1 MQYKSN
7 KGYTGFSQLG
17 MLLAFVGLGLIL
29 ATIAQLVIG
38 LQMVPNGTSLLQL
51 QEAMMT
57 AMKDPKNVQTIRLL
71 QIAGT
76 FCLMFVPSVMFSWI
90 VNGKNPF
97 WLGFNQYFN
106 VQQIALGFVIIF
118 SANIL
123 AGPLQ
128 DFSEKIVSY
137 FPSLDQTAKNLENL
151 YNDQVQ
157 ALSHLSGL
165 PDLFLALMIMAFF
178 PALFEELFFRG
189 VMQNLFIK
197 WWKKPMLAIIITS
210 IIFSLIHMSIYL
222 FLSRIVL
229 GFVLGLM
236 FYKTRNIWV
245 NTISH
250 FLNNAIAVFQ
260 MYVLSQS
267 KTKSDIDVSKLD
279 PKFDW
284 WMGLVALAVLYFLF
298 KYLNRYSEE
307 NKMKIYTKEQ
317 ALLVNENQGNP
328 LA

>member
-17 MLLAFVGLGLIL
+17 MLLVFVGLGLIL
-29 ATIAQLVIG
+29 ATVVQLIIG

-57 AMKDPKNVQTIRLL
+57 AMKDPKNVQTIRIL

-76 FCLMFVPSVMFSWI
+76 FCLMFVPAVLFSWV
-90 VNGKNPF
+90 VNGNNPF
-97 WLGFNQYFN
+97 WMGFNKYFN
-106 VQQIALGFVIIF
+106 IQQIALGFVIIF

-128 DFSEKIVSY
+128 GLSEKIVSY

-151 YNDQVQ
+151 YNEQVQ

-210 IIFSLIHMSIYL
+210 IVFSLIHMSIYL

-229 GFVLGLM
+229 GFVLGMM

-245 NTISH
+245 NTIAH
-250 FLNNAIAVFQ
+250 FLNNAIAVLQ
-260 MYVLSQS
+260 MYALSQS

-284 WMGLVALAVLYFLF
+284 WMGLLALVVLYFLF
-298 KYLNRYSEE
+298 KYLDRYSEE
-307 NKMKIYTKEQ
+307 NKMKIYTQEQ
-317 ALLVNENQGNP
+317 SLLVNETQGNP

>member
-17 MLLAFVGLGLIL
+17 MLLVFVGLGLIL
-29 ATIAQLVIG
+29 ATIIQLIIG
-38 LQMVPNGTSLLQL
+38 LQMVPEGTSMLQL

-57 AMKDPKNVQTIRLL
+57 AMKDSKNLQTIRML

-76 FCLMFVPSVMFSWI
+76 FCLMYVPSVIFSWV

-97 WLGFNQYFN
+97 WMGFNKHFN
-106 VQQIALGFVIIF
+106 VQQITLGFIIIF

-128 DFSEKIVSY
+128 DLSEKIVSH

-157 ALSHLSGL
+157 VLSHLSGL

-189 VMQNLFIK
+189 VMQNLFTK
-197 WWKKPMLAIIITS
+197 WWKKPMLAIIVTS

-245 NTISH
+245 NTIAH

-267 KTKSDIDVSKLD
+267 KTISKIDVSKLD

-284 WMGLVALAVLYFLF
+284 WMGLLALVILYFLF
-298 KYLNRYSEE
+298 KYLDRYSEE

-317 ALLVNENQGNP
+317 ALMVNETQGNP

>member
-38 LQMVPNGTSLLQL
+38 LQMVPKGTSMLQL
-51 QEAMMT
+51 QDAMMT

-245 NTISH
+245 NTIAH

>member
-29 ATIAQLVIG
+29 ATLAQLIIG
-38 LQMVPNGTSLLQL
+38 LQMVPKGTSMLQL
-51 QEAMMT
+51 QEAMMA
-57 AMKDPKNVQTIRLL
+57 AMKDPKNVQTIRIL

-90 VNGKNPF
+90 VNGNNPF
-97 WLGFNQYFN
+97 WMGFNKYFN
-106 VQQIALGFVIIF
+106 AQQIALGFVIIF

-128 DFSEKIVSY
+128 DLSEKIVAH

-165 PDLFLALMIMAFF
+165 PDLFLALIIMAFF

-197 WWKKPMLAIIITS
+197 WWKKPLLAIIITS

-222 FLSRIVL
+222 FLSRVVL

-245 NTISH
+245 NTIAH
-250 FLNNAIAVFQ
+250 FLNNAIAVLQ
-260 MYVLSQS
+260 MYALSQS

-284 WMGLVALAVLYFLF
+284 WMGLAALAVLYFLF
-298 KYLNRYSEE
+298 KYLDRYSEE

-317 ALLVNENQGNP
+317 SLLVNETQGNP

>member
-17 MLLAFVGLGLIL
+17 MLLVFVGLGLIL
-29 ATIAQLVIG
+29 ATIVQLIIG
-38 LQMVPNGTSLLQL
+38 LQIVPKGTSMLQL
-51 QEAMMT
+51 EEAMMT

-76 FCLMFVPSVMFSWI
+76 FCLMFVPAVLFSWI
-90 VNGKNPF
+90 VNGNNPF
-97 WLGFNQYFN
+97 WLGFNKYFN
-106 VQQIALGFVIIF
+106 VQQVALGFVIIF
-118 SANIL
+118 SANIM

-137 FPSLDQTAKNLENL
+137 LPSLEITAKSLEKL
-151 YNDQVQ
+151 YNEQVK

-165 PDLFLALMIMAFF
+165 PDLFLALIIMAFF

-189 VMQNLFIK
+189 VMQNLFVK
-197 WWKKPMLAIIITS
+197 WWKKPILAIIITS

-222 FLSRIVL
+222 FFSRIVL

-236 FYKTRNIWV
+236 FYKTRNIWI
-245 NTISH
+245 NTIAH
-250 FLNNAIAVFQ
+250 FLNNAIAVLQ
-260 MYVLSQS
+260 MYALSQNT
-267 KTKSDIDVSKLD
+267 TKSDIDVSKLD

-284 WMGLVALAVLYFLF
+284 WMGLLALIVLYFLF
-298 KYLNRYSEE
+298 KYLDRFSEE
-307 NKMKIYTKEQ
+307 NKMKIYTQEQ
-317 ALLVNENQGNP
+317 SLLVNETQGNP

>member
-1 MQYKSN
+1 
-7 KGYTGFSQLG
+7 
-17 MLLAFVGLGLIL
+17 
-29 ATIAQLVIG
+29 
-38 LQMVPNGTSLLQL
+38 
-51 QEAMMT
+51 MMT
-57 AMKDPKNVQTIRLL
+57 AMKDPKNVQTIRIL

-76 FCLMFVPSVMFSWI
+76 FCLMFIPSVMFSWI
-90 VNGKNPF
+90 VNGNNPF
-97 WLGFNQYFN
+97 WLGFNKYFN

-128 DFSEKIVSY
+128 DLSEKVVSY
-137 FPSLDQTAKNLENL
+137 LPSLEITAKNLENL
-151 YNDQVQ
+151 CNDQVQ

-165 PDLFLALMIMAFF
+165 PDLFLALIIMAFF

-197 WWKKPMLAIIITS
+197 WWKKPILAIIITS
-210 IIFSLIHMSIYL
+210 IIFSLIHISIYL

-236 FYKTRNIWV
+236 FYKTKNIWV
-245 NTISH
+245 NTIAH
-250 FLNNAIAVFQ
+250 FLNNAIAVLQ
-260 MYVLSQS
+260 MYALSQS

-284 WMGLVALAVLYFLF
+284 WMGLAALAVLYFLF

-317 ALLVNENQGNP
+317 ALLVNENLGNP

>member
-7 KGYTGFSQLG
+7 KGYSGFSQLG

-29 ATIAQLVIG
+29 ATIAQLIIG
-38 LQMVPNGTSLLQL
+38 LQMVPKGTSILQL

-57 AMKDPKNVQTIRLL
+57 AMKDPKNVQTIRIL

-76 FCLMFVPSVMFSWI
+76 FCLMFIPSVMFSWI
-90 VNGKNPF
+90 VNGNNPF
-97 WLGFNQYFN
+97 WLGFNKYFN

-128 DFSEKIVSY
+128 DLSEKVVSY
-137 FPSLDQTAKNLENL
+137 LPSLEITAKNLENL

-165 PDLFLALMIMAFF
+165 PDLFLALIIMAFF

-197 WWKKPMLAIIITS
+197 WWKKPILAIIITS
-210 IIFSLIHMSIYL
+210 IIFSLIHISIYL

-236 FYKTRNIWV
+236 FYKTKNIWV
-245 NTISH
+245 NTIAH
-250 FLNNAIAVFQ
+250 FLNNAIAVLQ
-260 MYVLSQS
+260 MYALSQS

-284 WMGLVALAVLYFLF
+284 WMGLAALAVLYFLF

-317 ALLVNENQGNP
+317 ALLVNETQGNP

>member
-29 ATIAQLVIG
+29 ATLAQLIIG
-38 LQMVPNGTSLLQL
+38 LQMVPKGTSMLQL
-51 QEAMMT
+51 QEAMMA
-57 AMKDPKNVQTIRLL
+57 AMKDPKNVQTIRIL

-90 VNGKNPF
+90 VNGNNPF
-97 WLGFNQYFN
+97 WMGFNKYFN
-106 VQQIALGFVIIF
+106 AQQIALGFVIIF

-128 DFSEKIVSY
+128 DLSEKIVAH

-165 PDLFLALMIMAFF
+165 PDLFLALIIMAFF

-197 WWKKPMLAIIITS
+197 WWKKPLLAIIITS

-222 FLSRIVL
+222 FLSRVVL

-245 NTISH
+245 NTIAH
-250 FLNNAIAVFQ
+250 FLNNAIAVLQ
-260 MYVLSQS
+260 MYALSQS

-284 WMGLVALAVLYFLF
+284 WMGLAALAVLYFLF
-298 KYLNRYSEE
+298 RYLDRYSEE

-317 ALLVNENQGNP
+317 SLLVNETQGNP

>member
-7 KGYTGFSQLG
+7 KGYSGFSQLG

-29 ATIAQLVIG
+29 ATIAQLIIG
-38 LQMVPNGTSLLQL
+38 LQMVPKGTSILQL

-57 AMKDPKNVQTIRLL
+57 AMKDPKNVQTIRIL

-76 FCLMFVPSVMFSWI
+76 FCLMFIPSVMFSWI
-90 VNGKNPF
+90 VNGNNPF
-97 WLGFNQYFN
+97 WLGFNKYFN

-128 DFSEKIVSY
+128 DLSEKVVSY
-137 FPSLDQTAKNLENL
+137 LPSLEITAKNLENL

-165 PDLFLALMIMAFF
+165 PDLFLALIIMAFF

-197 WWKKPMLAIIITS
+197 WWKKPILAIIITS
-210 IIFSLIHMSIYL
+210 IIFSLIHISIYL

-236 FYKTRNIWV
+236 FYKTKNIWV
-245 NTISH
+245 NTIAH
-250 FLNNAIAVFQ
+250 FLNNAIAVLQ
-260 MYVLSQS
+260 MYALSQS

-284 WMGLVALAVLYFLF
+284 WMGLAALAVLYFLF

-317 ALLVNENQGNP
+317 ALLVNENLGNP

>member
-29 ATIAQLVIG
+29 ATIVQLIIG
-38 LQMVPNGTSLLQL
+38 LQMVPKGTPMLQL

-57 AMKDPKNVQTIRLL
+57 AMKDPKNVQTIRIL

-76 FCLMFVPSVMFSWI
+76 FCLMFVPSVMFSWL
-90 VNGKNPF
+90 VNGNNPF
-97 WLGFNQYFN
+97 WIGFNKYFN

-128 DFSEKIVSY
+128 DFSEKAVSY
-137 FPSLDQTAKNLENL
+137 FPSLEITAKSLENL
-151 YNDQVQ
+151 YNEQVQ

-189 VMQNLFIK
+189 VMQNLFTK
-197 WWKKPMLAIIITS
+197 WWKKPMLAIIVTS

-245 NTISH
+245 NTIAH

-267 KTKSDIDVSKLD
+267 KPISKIDVSKLD

-284 WMGLVALAVLYFLF
+284 WMGLAALVILYFLF
-298 KYLNRYSEE
+298 KYLDRYSEE

-317 ALLVNENQGNP
+317 ALMVNETQGNP

>member
-7 KGYTGFSQLG
+7 KGYSGFSQLG

-29 ATIAQLVIG
+29 ATIAQLIIG
-38 LQMVPNGTSLLQL
+38 LQMVPKGTSILQL

-57 AMKDPKNVQTIRLL
+57 AMKDPKNVQTIRIL

-76 FCLMFVPSVMFSWI
+76 FCLMFIPSVMFSWI
-90 VNGKNPF
+90 VNGNNPF
-97 WLGFNQYFN
+97 WLGFNKYFN

-128 DFSEKIVSY
+128 DLSEKVVSY
-137 FPSLDQTAKNLENL
+137 LPSLEITAKNLENL

-165 PDLFLALMIMAFF
+165 PDLFLALIIMAFF

-197 WWKKPMLAIIITS
+197 WWKKPILAIIITS
-210 IIFSLIHMSIYL
+210 IIFSLIHISIYL

-236 FYKTRNIWV
+236 FYKTKNIWV
-245 NTISH
+245 NTIAH
-250 FLNNAIAVFQ
+250 FLNNAIAVLQ
-260 MYVLSQS
+260 MYALSQS

-284 WMGLVALAVLYFLF
+284 WMGLAALAVLYFLF

-317 ALLVNENQGNP
+317 ALLVKETQGNP